1 MVRVPTF
8 LSLVFWLI
16 SFTTFGQSKEPS
28 KTIIVVDA
36 GHGGTDSGAVGINE
50 VQEKYMVLAIAME
63 MESLNET
70 LFGETYEIYNTR
82 YTDTLIALSDR
93 AKLARALNADLFV
106 SLHCNHSENSNAKGV
121 EVYVPTKGK
130 YIRESIQL
138 AHQLQK
144 GMLQNIGYQS
154 RGVKFAN
161 FQVLRETVD
170 YCPTVLLEL
179 GFLSNQDEAQ
189 HLTEEENIVA
199 IALSVLSGLR
209 VKK

>member
-1 MVRVPTF
+1 M
-8 LSLVFWLI
+8 
-16 SFTTFGQSKEPS
+16 
-28 KTIIVVDA
+28 
-36 GHGGTDSGAVGINE
+36 
-50 VQEKYMVLAIAME
+50 
-63 MESLNET
+63 
-70 LFGETYEIYNTR
+70 
-82 YTDTLIALSDR
+82 
-93 AKLARALNADLFV
+93 
-106 SLHCNHSENSNAKGV
+106 
-121 EVYVPTKGK
+121 

-154 RGVKFAN
+154 RGVKFAY

-209 VKK
+209 VKN